1 MHSSFRCL
9 GIIQVELSD
18 WKSDVYISLEF
29 RGQVWARDINV
40 EIISILMYL
49 KPNDL

>member
-1 MHSSFRCL
+1 M
-9 GIIQVELSD
+9 ELSD